1 VDEPNRIVAS
11 GYDRIAETYEAWMGQ
26 RASPNT
32 APTYYRRFLNE
43 CLNLITPGGLVLD
56 LGCGAGRV
64 AAEIGKRARVVGVDI
79 SIAQIR
85 LARERVPTGAFL
97 VADMANLEFRSG
109 SFDAIA
115 AFYSV
120 IHVPRDLH
128 AGLLQ
133 SLHQWMRPRG
143 VLFGAFGSSD
153 NPDERGE
160 FLGQPM
166 YWSHFDAGTTRGLLV
181 GAGFGIVQ
189 DEVVEDQ
196 GEHPLWVVATA

>member
-11 GYDRIAETYEAWMGQ
+11 GYDRIAETYEAWMGL

-32 APTYYRRFLNE
+32 APAYYRRFLDE
-43 CLNLITPGGLVLD
+43 CLDLIPPGGLVLD

-97 VADMANLEFRSG
+97 VADMAKLEFRSG
-109 SFDAIA
+109 SFDAMA

-120 IHVPRDLH
+120 IHVRRDLTQDFCDLCIIGCALGACCLGRSAAMTTPMNALSSLASRCTGVTSMLRQH
-128 AGLLQ
+128 AVYW
-133 SLHQWMRPRG
+133 SVRG
-143 VLFGAFGSSD
+143 SGSSR
-153 NPDERGE
+153 PT
-160 FLGQPM
+160 
-166 YWSHFDAGTTRGLLV
+166 S
-181 GAGFGIVQ
+181 
-189 DEVVEDQ
+189 
-196 GEHPLWVVATA
+196 

>member
-11 GYDRIAETYEAWMGQ
+11 GYDRIAETYEAWMGC

-32 APTYYRRFLNE
+32 APAYYRRFLDE
-43 CLNLITPGGLVLD
+43 CLDLIPHGALVLD

-85 LARERVPTGAFL
+85 LARQRVPTGAFL
-97 VADMANLEFRSG
+97 VADMAKLEFRSG

-120 IHVPRDLH
+120 IHVRRDLH
-128 AGLLQ
+128 AGLLR
-133 SLHQWMRPRG
+133 SMHQWMRPEG
-143 VLFGAFGSSD
+143 VLFGAFGSDD
-153 NPDERGE
+153 NPDERGD

-166 YWSHFDAGTTRGLLV
+166 YWSHFDAETTRGLLV
-181 GAGFGIVQ
+181 GAGFSIVQ
-189 DEVVEDQ
+189 ADVVEDQ